1 MIQLQL
7 IDATCR
13 VEQAQAVLSM
23 WLESLPADT
32 PQELPRMIGCILSLL
47 GGVPEVM
54 AEADVELAQ
63 RSVIPLRSEID
74 ALMPH

>member
-1 MIQLQL
+1 MSATQLQL
-7 IDATCR
+7 IDATCK

-47 GGVPEVM
+47 GDVPEVM
-54 AEADVELAQ
+54 AEADAELAQ
-63 RSVIPLRSEID
+63 RTVNPSVVRAIR
-74 ALMPH
+74 